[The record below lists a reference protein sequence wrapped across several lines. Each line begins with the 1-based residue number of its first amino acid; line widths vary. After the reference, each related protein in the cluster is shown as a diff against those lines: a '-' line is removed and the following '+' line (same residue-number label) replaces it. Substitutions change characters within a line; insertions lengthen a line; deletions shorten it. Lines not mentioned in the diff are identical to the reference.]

1 MALVVDG
8 AQGEVLVS
16 LQNIVALTHVG
27 FSIASD
33 GSPWRERETHTHT
46 HTDRDREKWDGI

>member
-1 MALVVDG
+1 MVLVVDG

-16 LQNIVALTHVG
+16 LQNVVALTHAG

-33 GSPWRERETHTHT
+33 GSPWRERE
-46 HTDRDREKWDGI
+46 RDKDGMGFKLG